1 MAEADG
7 QGVGGYFLEADKVI
21 AVMVDGMAVGKA
33 QAPTIIVLA
42 GWNLQYNASRR
53 ETCCYAYAM
62 AVLAQ

>member
-42 GWNLQYNASRR
+42 GWNLQYNPFRW
-53 ETCCYAYAM
+53 ENCCYAYAM
-62 AVLAQ
+62 APSGQ